1 MDSSWT
7 RAVTKLFRTMTTPQ
21 NRDQEVLDRAAEY
34 VLGTMSDSERRAFA
48 SRLLDDR
55 QLQAE
60 VAAWEQRLSPL
71 LEAVDPV
78 QPPPQVWRN
87 LERRIGPQSGISG
100 LWNSLGFWRNLAIA
114 ASTAVIVLSLT
125 TAQVRHGGAEMDQ
138 MLVVMN
144 DQSQAGWIVSA
155 DDSRSFVK
163 VKAVAPTEMPAGK
176 FCQLWMEGN
185 DGKLMPVGVLP
196 HRGSE
201 SMPIPAELI
210 DGSRFQV
217 TVEES
222 STGPMQQ
229 PSDKI
234 VFVGS
239 MIKM

>member
-1 MDSSWT
+1 
-7 RAVTKLFRTMTTPQ
+7 MTTELD
-21 NRDQEVLDRAAEY
+21 RDQTPPDMAAEY

-60 VAAWEQRLSPL
+60 VTAWEQRLSPL
-71 LEAVDPV
+71 LEAVEPV

-87 LERRIGPQSGISG
+87 LERRIAPQSGISG

-114 ASTAVIVLSLT
+114 ASSAVIVLSLT
-125 TAQVRHGGAEMDQ
+125 TAQVRHSGAEMDQ

-155 DDSRSFVK
+155 DSSRATLK
-163 VKAVAPTEMPAGK
+163 VKAVAPTEMPSGE
-176 FCQLWMEGN
+176 FCQLWMEGA
-185 DGKLMPVGVLP
+185 DGSLMPVGVLP

-201 SMPIPAELI
+201 SMPIPTVLTE
-210 DGSRFQV
+210 GSKFQV
-217 TVEES
+217 TVENTS
-222 STGPMQQ
+222 SGPMQQ

-234 VFVGS
+234 VFSGH